1 MGHPV
6 PLNSPNLPLPI
17 PTLIR
22 NKCNVRR
29 HFRLRHFAAG
39 YEDRYR
45 CPMCGQVLRQ
55 KFYFMD
61 HVYKTHPDVKGL
73 DYDKCKL

>member
-1 MGHPV
+1 MI
-6 PLNSPNLPLPI
+6 L

-45 CPMCGQVLRQ
+45 CPMCGLVLRQ

-61 HVYKTHPDVKGL
+61 HIYKCHPDVKGL
-73 DYDKCKL
+73 DYDKCKLTMPAS

>member
-1 MGHPV
+1 MIRT
-6 PLNSPNLPLPI
+6 LPALRRN
-17 PTLIR
+17 R

-39 YEDRYR
+39 CEDRYR
-45 CPMCGQVLRQ
+45 CPICGQVLRQ

-61 HVYKTHPDVKGL
+61 HIYKAHPAIKGL